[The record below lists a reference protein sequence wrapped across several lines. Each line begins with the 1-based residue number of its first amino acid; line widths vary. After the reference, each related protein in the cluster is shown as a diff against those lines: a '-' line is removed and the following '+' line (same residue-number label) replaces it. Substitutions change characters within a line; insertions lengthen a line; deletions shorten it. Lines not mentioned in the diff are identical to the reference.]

1 MRRKFTDEEII
12 RFIYEEM
19 NPKES
24 DAFLTELCSDESLW
38 ERYENIQSM
47 NEEIQSAV
55 LEPSNES
62 VNRVMAF
69 VQESAPTQVK
79 TPAKQKSPIK
89 TFLAGKIPV
98 AVSLNAVIVI
108 ALILFVSVAILGS
121 AYELT
126 RGSIIKPNG
135 ALVQQVE
142 MEDDTQFDWDDSEI
156 EEKLKMIRKGVE
168 TIQEDPIL

>member
-1 MRRKFTDEEII
+1 MKRQFKDEDII

-24 DAFLTELCSDESLW
+24 DVFLTELCSDESLW
-38 ERYENIQSM
+38 ERYEQFQTL
-47 NEEIQSAV
+47 NEKVANAV
-55 LEPSNES
+55 IEPSDEACEK
-62 VNRVMAF
+62 VMAF
-69 VQESAPTQVK
+69 VKETASLQKQIPQK
-79 TPAKQKSPIK
+79 TPNPIQS
-89 TFLAGKIPV
+89 FLAGKIPV
-98 AVSLNAVIVI
+98 AISLNAIIVV

-126 RGSIIKPNG
+126 RGTIIRPNG

-142 MEDDTQFDWDDSEI
+142 MEDDLDYNWDDSEI
-156 EEKLKMIRKGVE
+156 NEKLKMIRKGVE